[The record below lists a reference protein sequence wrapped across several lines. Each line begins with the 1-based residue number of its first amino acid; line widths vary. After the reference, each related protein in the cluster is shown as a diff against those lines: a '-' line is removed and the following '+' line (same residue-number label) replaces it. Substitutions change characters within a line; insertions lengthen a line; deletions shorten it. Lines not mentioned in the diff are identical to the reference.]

1 MSGKL
6 RNEIRDVLDTLNR
19 SVDAATT
26 ALARAADM
34 DPRDL
39 DRKGKAWQRWVNRY
53 AAEIEETGLR
63 EDGEQL
69 RIRTVLSMAKS
80 NPDEWTPEVVYWGR
94 IAWHKSGRPMH
105 RVPAKVAF
113 EAPDGRTVR
122 KNAERLAWRSTE

>member
-53 AAEIEETGLR
+53 AAEIEETGFR

-80 NPDEWTPEVVYWGR
+80 NPEEWAPEVVHWGR
-94 IAWHKSGRPMH
+94 IAWRKSGRPLA
-105 RVPAKVAF
+105 RFPEKVAF

-122 KNAERLAWRSTE
+122 KNAERLAWQATE